1 MDKLNIIHRTS
12 PTRVIIT
19 MSLHLIAAKAALAL
33 PEVTCSQ
40 PFGEGCDVYK
50 VMDKMFLLN
59 SSLSGRV
66 LSNLKVTPDHGAML
80 RDIYPYIHAGWHM
93 NKKHWISIYEDENLE
108 PDLVIDLVQNSYELV
123 VSKLSKQQ
131 RQRIAVLKAIS

>member
-1 MDKLNIIHRTS
+1 
-12 PTRVIIT
+12 
-19 MSLHLIAAKAALAL
+19 MSLHLVAAKAALAL

-59 SSLSGRV
+59 SS

-93 NKKHWISIYEDENLE
+93 NKKHWISIYEDENIDS
-108 PDLVIDLVQNSYELV
+108 DLVIDLVQSSYELV
-123 VSKLSKQQ
+123 VSKLNKQQ
-131 RQRIAVLKAIS
+131 RQRIAALKTIS

>member
-1 MDKLNIIHRTS
+1 
-12 PTRVIIT
+12 

-50 VMDKMFLLN
+50 VMDKIFLLN
-59 SSLSGRV
+59 SSLKGV
-66 LSNLKVTPDHGAML
+66 ALSNLKVTPDHGAML

-93 NKKHWISIYEDENLE
+93 NKKHWISIYEDEDEELDS
-108 PDLVIDLVQNSYELV
+108 DLVIDLVHSSYELV
-123 VSKLSKQQ
+123 VSKLNKPQK
-131 RQRIAVLKAIS
+131 QRIATLQAIT

>member
-1 MDKLNIIHRTS
+1 
-12 PTRVIIT
+12 

-33 PEVTCSQ
+33 PEVTCTQ

-59 SSLSGRV
+59 SSLKGMA

-80 RDIYPYIHAGWHM
+80 RDIYPYIHAARG
-93 NKKHWISIYEDENLE
+93 IQAE
-108 PDLVIDLVQNSYELV
+108 
-123 VSKLSKQQ
+123 
-131 RQRIAVLKAIS
+131 

>member
-1 MDKLNIIHRTS
+1 
-12 PTRVIIT
+12 
-19 MSLHLIAAKAALAL
+19 MSLHRIAAKAALAL

-93 NKKHWISIYEDENLE
+93 NKKHWISIYENENLE
-108 PDLVIDLVQNSYELV
+108 PDLVIDLVQSSYELV
-123 VSKLSKQQ
+123 VSKLNKQQ
-131 RQRIAVLKAIS
+131 RQQIAALKAMS

>member
-1 MDKLNIIHRTS
+1 MIN
-12 PTRVIIT
+12 

-59 SSLSGRV
+59 SSLSGAA

-80 RDIYPYIHAGWHM
+80 RSSVSAAAIL
-93 NKKHWISIYEDENLE
+93 ISSI
-108 PDLVIDLVQNSYELV
+108 PP
-123 VSKLSKQQ
+123 
-131 RQRIAVLKAIS
+131 KANIIKASI

>member
-1 MDKLNIIHRTS
+1 M
-12 PTRVIIT
+12 IT

-59 SSLSGRV
+59 SSLSGEA

-93 NKKHWISIYEDENLE
+93 NKKHWISIYEHENLDS
-108 PDLVIDLVQNSYELV
+108 DLVIDLVHSSYELV
-123 VSKLSKQQ
+123 VSKLNKLQ
-131 RQRIAVLKAIS
+131 RQRIAALKAIT